1 MKNII
6 LNTNNI
12 NEYIDQIAV
21 IHKNA
26 YHKDHFT
33 SNFSNN
39 KLEEY
44 YQYLIN
50 NSNLSVAYIDTNNN
64 QCIGFIIAGESVSK
78 GIAQF
83 ISTNRLYLLNIMLK
97 NPSFLLEKVYTKL
110 YTKIKPSKKPSKAKF
125 RLLSISVDKNTQ
137 SKGVGKSM
145 LDYFEEELLKLDI
158 HYYGLSVRY
167 TNTRAIKFYK
177 KNNFIEEKQYMRST
191 YYYKEI

>member
-6 LNTNNI
+6 LNASNI

-26 YHKDHFT
+26 YHKNHFT
-33 SNFSNN
+33 SNFSSD

-44 YQYLIN
+44 YIYLLN
-50 NSNLSVAYIDTNNN
+50 NSDLSIAYIDQENNH
-64 QCIGFIIAGESVSK
+64 CLGFIIAGKSVSK

-83 ISTNRLYLLNIMLK
+83 ISKNQVYLFKIMLK
-97 NPSFLLEKVYTKL
+97 HPSFLLEKVYTKL
-110 YTKIKPSKKPSKAKF
+110 YTKIKSSKPTKAKF
-125 RLLSISVDKNTQ
+125 RLLSISVDKSIH
-137 SKGVGKSM
+137 SKGIGKSM
-145 LDYFEEELLKLDI
+145 LDYFEKELLKLDI
-158 HYYGLSVRY
+158 HCYGLSVRN

-177 KNNFIEEKQYMRST
+177 KNHFIEEKQYMGSI